1 MRLIATALLMSLAP
15 LGAVPLI
22 SEFMFHP
29 PHLAERED
37 PNEEWLEI
45 YNPGPGSVALQNW
58 TLSGVGFIFPPGN
71 TTTIPENTYLVVAA
85 DVATFRARHQGVT
98 NVVGDW
104 SGGLS
109 NRSETIQLLNPA
121 GVEIDRVKYADGG
134 DWALRRPGPD
144 DLGHRGWIWQNPA
157 DAGSKSME
165 LRNLLFSN
173 NSGQNWAPSLPD
185 YGTPG
190 QQNSVFS
197 LNIPPLIEDQVS
209 ISLPNSYAL
218 TSFLQ
223 SSLETPLHEISNMNI
238 INGSNFFI
246 IVFF

>member
-1 MRLIATALLMSLAP
+1 MSLAP

-58 TLSGVGFIFPPGN
+58 TLSGVGFTFPPGN

-144 DLGHRGWIWQNPA
+144 DLGHR
-157 DAGSKSME
+157 
-165 LRNLLFSN
+165 
-173 NSGQNWAPSLPD
+173 
-185 YGTPG
+185 
-190 QQNSVFS
+190 
-197 LNIPPLIEDQVS
+197 
-209 ISLPNSYAL
+209 
-218 TSFLQ
+218 
-223 SSLETPLHEISNMNI
+223 
-238 INGSNFFI
+238 
-246 IVFF
+246 